1 MSERRILI
9 VEDDLDLVEIY
20 STFLKNDG
28 YKVETVNEG
37 IQAIEKA
44 QKTTFDLV
52 ILDINLPDIMGDK
65 VAIRLKEI
73 NENIII
79 IMITGF
85 PSLQDSID
93 ILDVG
98 IYDILLKPITA
109 DELLRVTR
117 EAFSNQPVS

>member
-1 MSERRILI
+1 MSERQILI
-9 VEDDLDLVEIY
+9 VEDDSSLLEIY

-28 YKVETVNEG
+28 YTVETVNEG

-52 ILDINLPDIMGDK
+52 ILDINLPDIRGDE
-65 VAIRLKEI
+65 VAMRLKEI
-73 NENIII
+73 NKNIII

-85 PSLQDSID
+85 PSFQESID
-93 ILDVG
+93 TLDLG

-117 EAFSNQPVS
+117 EALIT

>member
-9 VEDDLDLVEIY
+9 VEDNLDLVEIY

-28 YKVETVNEG
+28 YIVETVNEG
-37 IQAIEKA
+37 IQAIEKT

-65 VAIRLKEI
+65 VAIRLREI

-98 IYDILLKPITA
+98 IYDILLKPITT
-109 DELLRVTR
+109 DELLRVIR
-117 EAFSNQPVS
+117 EALSTQSVS

>member
-9 VEDDLDLVEIY
+9 VEDNLDLVEIY

-28 YKVETVNEG
+28 YIVETVNEG
-37 IQAIEKA
+37 IQAIEKT

-65 VAIRLKEI
+65 VAIKLREI

-98 IYDILLKPITA
+98 IYDILLKPITT
-109 DELLRVTR
+109 DELLRVIR
-117 EAFSNQPVS
+117 EALSTQSVS

>member
-9 VEDDLDLVEIY
+9 VEDNLDLVEIY

-28 YKVETVNEG
+28 YIVETVNEG

-73 NENIII
+73 DENIII

-85 PSLQDSID
+85 PSLQNSID

-109 DELLRVTR
+109 DELLRVTK
-117 EAFSNQPVS
+117 EAFSNQSDS